1 MFLKGVCFYSMSELY
16 RFGISL
22 EKNLIDAFDKHIK
35 SRKYQNRSEAIRDLI
50 REELVQKKWTEGGVV
65 AGAIV
70 MTYDH
75 HKREL
80 VNRMLDIQHDF
91 QGTILSTQHVHLD
104 HHHCL
109 EVIAVRGKAR
119 DVERLSTTLK
129 ALVGVKHLSLS
140 ISATGEESD

>member
-1 MFLKGVCFYSMSELY
+1 MAGLY

-22 EKNLIDAFDKHIK
+22 EKPLIDAFDRHIRARNYK
-35 SRKYQNRSEAIRDLI
+35 NRSEAIRDLI
-50 REELVQKKWTEGGVV
+50 REELTRKKVSEGGVV

-80 VNRMLDIQHDF
+80 VNRLLDIQHDF
-91 QGTILSTQHVHLD
+91 QSLIISTQHVHLD

-109 EVIAVRGKAR
+109 EIVAVRGRAR
-119 DVERLSTTLK
+119 EIENLAFSIK
-129 ALVGVKHLSLS
+129 SLVGVKQVSVS
-140 ISATGEESD
+140 VATAGR

>member
-1 MFLKGVCFYSMSELY
+1 MAGLY

-22 EKNLIDAFDKHIK
+22 EKPLIDAFDKHIRARNYK
-35 SRKYQNRSEAIRDLI
+35 NRSEAIRDLI
-50 REELVQKKWTEGGVV
+50 REELTRKKVSEGGVV

-80 VNRMLDIQHDF
+80 VNRLLDIQHDF
-91 QGTILSTQHVHLD
+91 QSLIISTQHVHLD

-109 EVIAVRGKAR
+109 EIVAVKGRAR
-119 DVERLSTTLK
+119 EIENLAFSIK
-129 ALVGVKHLSLS
+129 SLVGVKQVSVS
-140 ISATGEESD
+140 VATAGR

>member
-1 MFLKGVCFYSMSELY
+1 MAGLY

-22 EKNLIDAFDKHIK
+22 EKPLIDAFDKHIRARNYK
-35 SRKYQNRSEAIRDLI
+35 NRSEALRDLI
-50 REELVQKKWTEGGVV
+50 REELTRKKVSEGGVV

-80 VNRMLDIQHDF
+80 VNRLVDIQHDF
-91 QGTILSTQHVHLD
+91 QSLIISTQHVHLD

-109 EVIAVRGKAR
+109 EIVAVKGRAR
-119 DVERLSTTLK
+119 EIEKLAFSIK
-129 ALVGVKHLSLS
+129 SLVGVKQVSVSL
-140 ISATGEESD
+140 ATAGR